1 MTFSPVSGPA
11 TVPQC
16 CEMVGT
22 AQLFSMLKCWAVR
35 VAPISHSHL
44 VHTKTASLKGFG
56 SARCCTFKTCPSLF
70 RSKSPIKSTCMMRQP
85 TSHCHLE
92 CCVVSH

>member
-44 VHTKTASLKGFG
+44 VHTKTA
-56 SARCCTFKTCPSLF
+56 
-70 RSKSPIKSTCMMRQP
+70 
-85 TSHCHLE
+85 
-92 CCVVSH
+92 VVERLWKCSVLYFQDMPFPLQK